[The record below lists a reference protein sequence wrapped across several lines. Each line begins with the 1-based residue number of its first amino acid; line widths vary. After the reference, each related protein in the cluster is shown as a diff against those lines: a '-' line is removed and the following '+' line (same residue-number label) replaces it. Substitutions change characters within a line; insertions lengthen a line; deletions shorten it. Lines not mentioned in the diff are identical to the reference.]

1 MTADDDVRPSEQR
14 GGTNAGEEEAREKG
28 AWVETA
34 KEGIVPAELGGSDAP
49 AELQGDDPEY
59 SSAALGRTTGS
70 DAPATEGGID
80 PAAGDR
86 ADAVTDGG
94 PETPEGVE
102 PDLKDASA
110 GPRQADLESGR

>member
-1 MTADDDVRPSEQR
+1 MSDDLRPSEQR
-14 GGTNAGEEEAREKG
+14 GGTNPSDEEARAKG

-34 KEGIVPAELGGSDAP
+34 KEGIVPEELGGSDAP
-49 AELQGDDPEY
+49 KPGPDPDY
-59 SSAALGRTTGS
+59 LGRTTGD

-94 PETPEGVE
+94 PATPEGVE

>member
-1 MTADDDVRPSEQR
+1 MSDDVRPSEQR
-14 GGTNAGEEEAREKG
+14 GGTTPSDEEAREKG
-28 AWVETA
+28 GWAETA
-34 KEGIVPAELGGSDAP
+34 KEGIVPEELGGSDAAP
-49 AELQGDDPEY
+49 SGEDPEY

-70 DAPATEGGID
+70 EAPATEGGID

-110 GPRQADLESGR
+110 GPRQADVESGR

>member
-1 MTADDDVRPSEQR
+1 MSDEVRPSEQR
-14 GGTNAGEEEAREKG
+14 GGTNASDEEARAKG
-28 AWVETA
+28 AWVDTA
-34 KEGIVPAELGGSDAP
+34 KEGIVPEELGGSDAP
-49 AELQGDDPEY
+49 KPGKTPDY
-59 SSAALGRTTGS
+59 LGRTTGD
-70 DAPATEGGID
+70 DAPATQGGID

-102 PDLKDASA
+102 PDLKDAGA